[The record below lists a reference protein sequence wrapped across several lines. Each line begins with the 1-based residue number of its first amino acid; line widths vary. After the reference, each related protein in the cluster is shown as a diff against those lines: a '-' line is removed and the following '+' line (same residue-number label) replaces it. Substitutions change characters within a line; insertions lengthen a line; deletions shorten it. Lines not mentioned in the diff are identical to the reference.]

1 MSAAV
6 HTSTAVKRMRSSI
19 FRVPSRRETSVTM
32 TNHPTFSPSVR
43 TSWPLVAIGATLL
56 ASTGCGRTEPASFR
70 LNMVAATKTTAPL
83 SGLKEPWA
91 GWSED
96 RQRQVATILEAM
108 FGTPDRPE
116 VVPETGLDQ
125 GKLRLAAGPV
135 HSDIVGRKN
144 GLYREHCVHC
154 HGITGDG
161 MGPTAAFLNPYP
173 RDYRPGK
180 FKFKSTWRDAK
191 PTHADLVKV
200 LNDGIAGSSMP
211 SFALLSPPQV
221 DALAE
226 YVKYLSI
233 RGETELAL
241 FSYIE
246 QELEA
251 DATLSEDRGFLI
263 DEILTPVVEKW
274 AAAEEEDAQ
283 IPIADLPA
291 GVDFALGPTAQG
303 NRESIE
309 LGRKLFHGTG
319 GCVKCHGVTALGD
332 GQANDYDDWN
342 KAIVETGKE
351 IAGSLTQTK
360 EASTGQMS
368 AEDRATHRAKLEWL
382 SAMERV
388 LEGDALTPRPI
399 PPRNLRLGIYRGGRR
414 PLDIYRRLYT
424 GINGAPM
431 PGVGPSGP
439 GGKGTVP
446 SEDIWHMVNY
456 VLSLPYDFDGELGVD
471 RPMVA
476 KDRF

>member
-1 MSAAV
+1 MTKSTKSTKSTNLTSSMNLTNTIVRRSVASSRATCLAMSLVASAAV
-6 HTSTAVKRMRSSI
+6 IA
-19 FRVPSRRETSVTM
+19 
-32 TNHPTFSPSVR
+32 
-43 TSWPLVAIGATLL
+43 
-56 ASTGCGRTEPASFR
+56 TGCGRTEPASFR
-70 LNMVAATKTTAPL
+70 LNMVAATKTTVPL
-83 SGLKEPWA
+83 SGLEQPWA
-91 GWSED
+91 GWSEA

-108 FGTPDRPE
+108 FGTPDEPIAL
-116 VVPETGLDQ
+116 PETGLDE
-125 GKLRLAAGPV
+125 GRLRLAAGPV

-200 LNDGIAGSSMP
+200 LHDGIAGSSMP
-211 SFALLSPPQV
+211 SFALLSPLEV

-226 YVKYLSI
+226 YVRYLSI
-233 RGETELAL
+233 RGEMELAL
-241 FSYIE
+241 FTYVE

-251 DATLSEDRGFLI
+251 DATLPDGRDFLI
-263 DEILTPVVEKW
+263 DEILAPVVEKW
-274 AAAEEEDAQ
+274 RVAEEPDSQ
-283 IPIADLPA
+283 IPVADLPA
-291 GVDFALGPTAQG
+291 GVDFSLTATAPG

-309 LGRKLFHGTG
+309 KGRALFHGNG

-342 KAIVETGKE
+342 KVVVETGKE
-351 IAGSLTQTK
+351 VASSLSQAGET
-360 EASTGQMS
+360 STRDMS
-368 AEDRATHRAKLEWL
+368 AEDRADHRARLQWL
-382 SAMERV
+382 GAMEQV
-388 LEGDALTPRPI
+388 LEGDALRPRTI

-414 PLDIYRRLYT
+414 PLDVYRRLYT

-431 PGVGPSGP
+431 PGVGPAGP
-439 GGKGTVP
+439 DGKGTVP
-446 SEDIWHMVNY
+446 TEDIWHIVNY
-456 VLSLPYDFDGELGVD
+456 VLSLPYELDGELGVD